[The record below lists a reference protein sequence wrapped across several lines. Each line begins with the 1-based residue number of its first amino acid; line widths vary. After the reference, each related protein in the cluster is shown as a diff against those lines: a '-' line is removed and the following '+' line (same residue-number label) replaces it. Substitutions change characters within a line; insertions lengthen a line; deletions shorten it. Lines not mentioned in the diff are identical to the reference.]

1 MKRLSLLLLLTV
13 FWASALWAARLEVMP
28 PIIKV
33 TLAPGE
39 TKTATIYIV
48 DADGE
53 SDNFTWQL
61 MPDRAWLN
69 PNQVSGQGPASVT
82 LTITSDNPS
91 ETVGSITVISS
102 IGESF
107 VTVRRN
113 VEEGGGK
120 EFSFFLQPSYV
131 EVEATRTPGTDIDTY
146 SLSIGIVCFGE
157 PEEGVTCTAASDR
170 SWLTLEEQGELG
182 CGHSFTVTVDPGWDL
197 EEGLYRG
204 HIMVSCGGLSQQVEV
219 TLHIEDIIENQLIV
233 SPTSFDLQV
242 AKADLL
248 PRSFTV
254 TIKNANPEG
263 RYFSWRAESEDPW
276 LKVEPPSGTASSEN
290 GTLVTVIVDPSGL
303 PAGSY
308 NGTVRFFSDLDQTS
322 ATQGIPVTVNLTI
335 KPWQTFE
342 VFPGSLFWSFEK
354 GEAGIT
360 GEAFSQRLHVYASP
374 GGWSISTDVP
384 WLTVSSLWPGA
395 GQAPEGYF
403 EVTPVLDF
411 LKNLPY
417 GRYEGTIRITDL
429 EGKLL
434 RAVPVVVEIRPEGA
448 PVTLPV
454 ASPRFSQLSPDF
466 VRVEAVETNRLTL
479 YLPAA
484 SPPENKEEC
493 VALNGTWEE
502 GHCHY
507 QDKVYFVMRSPGLWP
522 GRAFAW
528 RPTEGRFVPIEER
541 GVPVA
546 GADDLYVTLGPVGEI
561 TFGPV
566 QLLGLSGE
574 VFFEV
579 KVGKNYT
586 SARTLQRIELQVYTP
601 EGAWVVTDYY
611 QGTPYIHPD
620 VLVFRRA
627 GGGAW
632 RACWELS
639 GKCTAPVMVTP
650 GDGETFFYKL
660 EFAAGGYWFEYV
672 IERLT
677 SLEMGGKW
685 RFFDGDEWSPWE
697 PFKGERP
704 VFPSAF

>member
-1 MKRLSLLLLLTV
+1 MKRLFLSFLVAV
-13 FWASALWAARLEVMP
+13 FWASTLWAARLEVMP

-39 TKTATIYIV
+39 QKQATIYIV

-61 MPDRAWLN
+61 VPDRAWLN
-69 PNQVSGQGPASVT
+69 PDTVSGQGPAIVT

-91 ETVGSITVISS
+91 ETVGSITVTSN

-131 EVEATRTPGTDIDTY
+131 EVEVTRTPGTAANVYPFSISIICSGDTQ
-146 SLSIGIVCFGE
+146 
-157 PEEGVTCTAASDR
+157 GVTCTASSDQ
-170 SWLTLEEQGELG
+170 SWLTLGAQGALA
-182 CGHSFTVTVDPGWDL
+182 CNHSFTATVNPNL
-197 EEGLYRG
+197 VPEEGLYRG
-204 HIMVSCGGLSQQVEV
+204 HIMVHCGNFSQQVEV
-219 TLHIEDIIENQLIV
+219 ALYIEDIIENQLIV
-233 SPTSFDLQV
+233 SPTSFDLRV
-242 AKADLL
+242 AKAALL
-248 PRSFTV
+248 PHAFTV
-254 TIKNANPEG
+254 TLKNANPEG
-263 RYFSWRAESEDPW
+263 RYFSWRAESESPW
-276 LKVEPPSGTASSEN
+276 LRVEPTSGTASSEN

-308 NGTVRFFSDLDQTS
+308 VGTVRFFSDLDENS
-322 ATQGIPVTVNLTI
+322 ATEGIPVTVNLTI
-335 KPWQTFE
+335 MPWQTFE

-354 GEAGIT
+354 GET
-360 GEAFSQRLHVYASP
+360 GLNGNAFPQRLHVYASP

-384 WLTVSSLWPGA
+384 WLTLSSLWPGE
-395 GQAPEGYF
+395 GEAPEGYF

-411 LKNLPY
+411 LNNLPC
-417 GRYEGTIRITDL
+417 GRYEGTIKITDL
-429 EGKLL
+429 EGKIL

-479 YLPAA
+479 RLPAA
-484 SPPENKEEC
+484 APPENEEEC

-502 GHCHY
+502 GLCHY
-507 QDKVYFVMRSPGLWP
+507 HDRVYFVMRSPALWP

-541 GVPVA
+541 GVPVPQ
-546 GADDLYVTLGPVGEI
+546 ADDLYVTLGPVGEI

-579 KVGKNYT
+579 KVGKSYA
-586 SARTLQRIELQVYTP
+586 SARTLQRIALQVYTP

-627 GGGAW
+627 GGAW
-632 RACWELS
+632 SACWEIS
-639 GKCTAPVMVTP
+639 GACTAQVMVTP

-677 SLEMGGKW
+677 SLEMGGRW
-685 RFFDGDEWSPWE
+685 RFFDGDDWSPWE

-704 VFPSAF
+704 VFPPAF